1 MKNRQT
7 PHEIRLFKPCLLFGA
22 LEYFF
27 RTEICRFSKHPVADN
42 RTKNHVWILAVGVQT
57 DKKKNA
63 EEVLVGKLQ
72 KVLELLNRIIFS
84 AVSEIR
90 AYYIMYLQDW
100 GKN

>member
-1 MKNRQT
+1 
-7 PHEIRLFKPCLLFGA
+7 
-22 LEYFF
+22 
-27 RTEICRFSKHPVADN
+27 
-42 RTKNHVWILAVGVQT
+42 VWILAVGVQT
-57 DKKKNA
+57 VRKKNA

-100 GKN
+100 GEKLKIIFQNCSPILVDCWGTF

>member
-1 MKNRQT
+1 MPT
-7 PHEIRLFKPCLLFGA
+7 FWCIRIISAEQKFADFQNTRL
-22 LEYFF
+22 
-27 RTEICRFSKHPVADN
+27 RTTAS
-42 RTKNHVWILAVGVQT
+42 KNHVWILAIGVQT
-57 DKKKNA
+57 VRKKNA